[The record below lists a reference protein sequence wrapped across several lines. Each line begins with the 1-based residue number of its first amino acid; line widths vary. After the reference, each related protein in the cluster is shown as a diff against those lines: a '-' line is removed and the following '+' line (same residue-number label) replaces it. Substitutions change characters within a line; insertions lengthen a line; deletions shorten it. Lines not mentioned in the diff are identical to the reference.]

1 MGGIRIFQG
10 RVYMVYFLAFR
21 TIKKNWQ
28 SNIYGV
34 FKGPILKKTR
44 VFFYNN
50 IKNTILQ
57 STVMVSLISPL
68 IKKKFF
74 GTIRKKNMPRAFY
87 GILWCCL

>member
-34 FKGPILKKTR
+34 FKGPILKKT
-44 VFFYNN
+44 
-50 IKNTILQ
+50 
-57 STVMVSLISPL
+57 
-68 IKKKFF
+68 
-74 GTIRKKNMPRAFY
+74 
-87 GILWCCL
+87 